1 MPPGTGRPG
10 ESHKSISRL
19 RDEVKRALRIALAH
33 APPAPSAALLGT
45 ARSWRGILSFTHLA
59 REGRMTVTIGRRE
72 LLAALGGAAVAWPL
86 AAGAQQ
92 TRAADASPRIAF
104 LTLGLQEN
112 YPAFV
117 DGLRRLGYAQGRNL
131 DIDYRYGPVEKLEP
145 LARELIALKPD
156 ILVASAPSA
165 AIAFKGA
172 APTLPIVCLGLTDA
186 GIPHL
191 FASYARPGGNVTGMA
206 QSVEGVTGKLV
217 DVALEVIP
225 GARRIGFLSNPEGAS
240 MRLFV
245 QSVDAAARARG
256 MSMLTEEA
264 TTGRELASAFGR
276 FGKQGVQVAIVPV
289 NGLFFSQSTQI
300 AQLALAARLPTVAA
314 DRPYVE
320 AGLLA
325 SYGIDQRESYRRGAS
340 YVDRILKG
348 AKAGDLPI
356 EFPTRIELTINLKTA
371 KALGLDL
378 PPTLVTRADEVIE

>member
-1 MPPGTGRPG
+1 MR
-10 ESHKSISRL
+10 
-19 RDEVKRALRIALAH
+19 
-33 APPAPSAALLGT
+33 
-45 ARSWRGILSFTHLA
+45 
-59 REGRMTVTIGRRE
+59 RRE
-72 LLAALGGAAVAWPL
+72 FITLLGGAVVAWPL
-86 AAGAQQ
+86 AARAQHA
-92 TRAADASPRIAF
+92 RAADASPRIAF

-131 DIDYRYGPVEKLEP
+131 EIDYRYGPVEKLEP

-245 QSVDAAARARG
+245 QSVEVAARARG
-256 MSMLTEEA
+256 MAVLTEEA
-264 TTGRELASAFGR
+264 TTGGELASAFSR
-276 FGKQGVQVAIVPV
+276 FAKQGVQAAIVPV

-314 DRPYVE
+314 DRKYVE

-378 PPTLVTRADEVIE
+378 PPSLVTRADEVIE

>member
-1 MPPGTGRPG
+1 MNWRRRMATLAGMM
-10 ESHKSISRL
+10 L
-19 RDEVKRALRIALAH
+19 AL
-33 APPAPSAALLGT
+33 T
-45 ARSWRGILSFTHLA
+45 
-59 REGRMTVTIGRRE
+59 
-72 LLAALGGAAVAWPL
+72 L
-86 AAGAQQ
+86 AAGA
-92 TRAADASPRIAF
+92 ADARPRIAF
-104 LTLGLQEN
+104 LALGPQQSVHL
-112 YPAFV
+112 AFV
-117 DGLRRLGYAQGRNL
+117 DGLRRLGYAQDRNL
-131 DIDYRYGPVEKLEP
+131 DIDRRYGDVEKLKP
-145 LARELIALKPD
+145 LAQELIALRPD
-156 ILVASAPSA
+156 ILVADSHSP
-165 AIAFKGA
+165 AIAFKSV
-172 APTLPIVCLGLTDA
+172 APTLPIVCLALTDA
-186 GIPHL
+186 GIPDL

-256 MSMLTEEA
+256 MAMLTEEA

-276 FGKQGVQVAIVPV
+276 FGKQGVQAVIVPV